1 MKDTQS
7 IVKDEENTED
17 RVWDQFTVALK
28 FGYVRRGGTGF
39 LNLNGPIGGSA

>member
-1 MKDTQS
+1 MKDTIYLS
-7 IVKDEENTED
+7 KRGDVKELVLDK
-17 RVWDQFTVALK
+17 FTVALK